1 MQTFV
6 AVTVLMIA
14 AGDGM
19 PEESHTES
27 ISPTKSATLKLEV
40 PLPARVS
47 LPEKKI
53 VLTETKETL
62 EHKREIEALKLVH
75 EKVMADKDSRLA
87 DKDSIIADK
96 DARLADKDAIIA
108 ALEEQ
113 NKRQGP
119 LLLPLSPSRK
129 LLMDQ
134 GVSSAETS
142 QLSCKNTENYGFIHA
157 DSDKFTKGA
166 WSRFILDT
174 AHIYSKSCDP

>member
-1 MQTFV
+1 MQAFV
-6 AVTVLMIA
+6 AVTVLIIA
-14 AGDGM
+14 ADGM
-19 PEESHTES
+19 PEEPHTES
-27 ISPTKSATLKLEV
+27 MYATKSATSKLEV

-47 LPEKKI
+47 LPEKKV
-53 VLTETKETL
+53 VLTETEETVEL
-62 EHKREIEALKLVH
+62 KRENEALKLVVSAN
-75 EKVMADKDSRLA
+75 EKLM
-87 DKDSIIADK
+87 ADK
-96 DARLADKDAIIA
+96 DARIA

-113 NKRQGP
+113 NKRQGPLIP

>member
-6 AVTVLMIA
+6 AVMVLMIA
-14 AGDGM
+14 AQGEGM
-19 PEESHTES
+19 PEEPHTES
-27 ISPTKSATLKLEV
+27 ILATKSATSKLEV

-53 VLTETKETL
+53 VSTETKETMEL
-62 EHKREIEALKLVH
+62 KRENEALKLV
-75 EKVMADKDSRLA
+75 MADKDAIIA
-87 DKDSIIADK
+87 DKDAIIADKDAIIADK
-96 DARLADKDAIIA
+96 DARIA
-108 ALEEQ
+108 ALEGQ

-142 QLSCKNTENYGFIHA
+142 QLSCNNTENYGFMHA
-157 DSDKFTKGA
+157 ENDTFTKGA
-166 WSRFILDT
+166 WSRSI
-174 AHIYSKSCDP
+174 ASR